1 MFCYIYTNL
10 PSCYLIT
17 NSVYLHCPFES
28 YSCGQ
33 IEFCPTLP
41 LKCPVGCRK
50 TIACLFVDLF
60 LFVIPALDK
69 AEEARKEL
77 RVLEAKDY
85 RQGSAPSL
93 QQIPQLAWGE
103 Y

>member
-1 MFCYIYTNL
+1 
-10 PSCYLIT
+10 
-17 NSVYLHCPFES
+17 
-28 YSCGQ
+28 
-33 IEFCPTLP
+33 
-41 LKCPVGCRK
+41 
-50 TIACLFVDLF
+50 LFVDLF